1 MTYTIFSRLCADALD
16 QPDLDLYI
24 AERGYQDDWMPQ
36 YTDDQVAGILT
47 DIHTCVR
54 SSDFSDIVRISGLS
68 RRAFAIKHGIPVRTA
83 DNWATD
89 TGANKHSAPEY
100 VMQLLLFAAIS
111 DKYQTENTGLD

>member
-1 MTYTIFSRLCADALD
+1 MTYTTFSHLIADAQE
-16 QPDLDLYI
+16 QPDPDLYI

-36 YTDDQVAGILT
+36 YTDDQVVGILT

-54 SSDFSDIVRISGLS
+54 SNNFSDIVKISGLS

-83 DNWATD
+83 DNWATE
-89 TGANKHSAPEY
+89 TGTNNHSAPEY

-111 DKYQTENTGLD
+111 EKYPCNIP